1 MALQSRLTPLGS
13 PAFSFDLLD
22 TSGRLRLLSDYDQSP
37 VLVVAFVCNHCPY
50 VRHIEDDLGVVAEQ
64 SPATFVGICSNDA
77 ESYPDDAPD
86 RLTEQAARAGWKF
99 DYLVDKD
106 QSVARGYGAV
116 CTPDFFA
123 YGPDRLLAY
132 RGAFDGSTPR
142 NGEPVNG
149 ALIQDAVQRI
159 ASGEAVPEPHRPSMG
174 CGIKWF
180 SGAEPQ

>member
-1 MALQSRLTPLGS
+1 MALQSRLTPIGS

-22 TSGRLRLLSDYDQSP
+22 TSGRQRRLSDYDGSS

-50 VRHIEDDLGVVAEQ
+50 VRHIEDHLGLVAAR

-86 RLTEQAARAGWKF
+86 RLAEQAARAGWTF

-132 RGAFDGSTPR
+132 RGAFD
-142 NGEPVNG
+142 
-149 ALIQDAVQRI
+149 
-159 ASGEAVPEPHRPSMG
+159 
-174 CGIKWF
+174 
-180 SGAEPQ
+180 